1 MAHRRLT
8 LSAGA
13 PVHDHARDHDPAHAP
28 RATST
33 RRLAI
38 VLALTASYTV
48 AEVVGGFWT
57 GSLALLADAGHMA
70 TDNVALALALLAAR
84 LAERRPDP
92 ARTYGF
98 QRAEILAAL
107 ANGTALLVVCGFITW
122 EAVERLAE
130 PLAIRGGAMAAIAA
144 GGLVVNLAGA
154 ALLRRHQH
162 GMNVR
167 AAFLHVVG
175 DLLGSVGALA
185 AAALVA
191 AFGWTWADPVA
202 SLAIVAILAVGSW
215 RLVSQAVHVLMEG
228 TPTGVDAEQVRG
240 CLAGTPGVAGVHDL
254 HLWCLREGS
263 PILTA
268 HLVLDHT
275 VAAPAVLRAA
285 TERIHERF
293 GIDHVTLQIEPPDFN
308 IRHGFDRALDPTAG
322 SR

>member
-1 MAHRRLT
+1 LHDHAH
-8 LSAGA
+8 
-13 PVHDHARDHDPAHAP
+13 VHDHAHDPHA
-28 RATST
+28 AST

-48 AEVVGGFWT
+48 AEVAGGFWT

-107 ANGTALLVVCGFITW
+107 ANGVALLVVCGFIAW
-122 EAVERLAE
+122 ESVERLSD
-130 PLAIRGGAMAAIAA
+130 PRPVKGVAMAAIAA

-154 ALLRRHQH
+154 ALLRHHQH
-162 GMNVR
+162 GLNVR

-175 DLLGSVGALA
+175 DLLGSVGALVA
-185 AAALVA
+185 AGLVT

-202 SLAIVAILAVGSW
+202 GLAIVVILGVGSW

-228 TPTGVDAEQVRG
+228 TPTGVDAEEVHA

-268 HLVLDHT
+268 HLVLDHS
-275 VAAPAVLRAA
+275 VAAPTVLRAA
-285 TERIHERF
+285 TERVHERF
-293 GIDHVTLQIEPPDFN
+293 GIDHVTLQIEPPDYN
-308 IRHGFDRALDPTAG
+308 IRHGFDRALDPASG

>member
-1 MAHRRLT
+1 M
-8 LSAGA
+8 
-13 PVHDHARDHDPAHAP
+13 HDHAHDHDHDPARS
-28 RATST
+28 RAST

-38 VLALTASYTV
+38 VLALTAGYTL

-70 TDNVALALALLAAR
+70 TDNVALALALFAAR

-107 ANGTALLVVCGFITW
+107 ANGAALMVLCGFLAW
-122 EAVERLAE
+122 ESLERLAE
-130 PLAIRGGAMAAIAA
+130 PLPVKGGAMAVIAA

-175 DLLGSVGALA
+175 DLLGSVGALL
-185 AAALVA
+185 AALLIA
-191 AFGWTWADPVA
+191 AFGWTWADPAA
-202 SLAIVAILAVGSW
+202 SLAIVAILGVGSW

-228 TPTGVDAEQVRG
+228 TPANVDAEAVRA
-240 CLAGTPGVAGVHDL
+240 CLAQTPGVAEVHDL
-254 HLWCLREGS
+254 HLWCLREGI

-268 HLVLDHT
+268 HLVLDHS
-275 VAAPAVLRAA
+275 VAAPAVLRDA
-285 TERIHERF
+285 TERVHARF
-293 GIDHVTLQIEPPDFN
+293 GIDHVTLQIEPPDYN